1 MLITLLF
8 QTLARFPLSWLHR
21 LGAWAGWMTYAL
33 SPEYRRRLRRHLV
46 QATGRSD
53 AALRRMAIE
62 ESGKQALELPWL
74 WLRPAAEVVA
84 KVVRVEGMAHLEAAQ
99 REGGGILFMTPHL
112 GCFEITAQYI
122 AAHMPITV
130 LYRPPRR
137 AALEPLMQAG
147 RVRGQMRTAP
157 ADLSGVRTLVKTLR
171 NREAIG
177 MLPDQVPGAGEGA
190 WVDFFG
196 RPAWTMTLA
205 ARLAE
210 VKGVQVLYCWAERL
224 PAGEGYVFRI
234 SKPTEAL
241 EGDLETR
248 CATMNREI
256 ERLILQCPGQY
267 IWGYNRYKKPRS
279 ARPPAV
285 EQEA

>member
-1 MLITLLF
+1 MLLTLLF
-8 QTLARFPLSWLHR
+8 RLLARFPLSWLHR

-46 QATGRSD
+46 QATGRTD

-234 SKPTEAL
+234 STPTEVL

-279 ARPPAV
+279 ARAPAA
-285 EQEA
+285 EQGA

>member
-8 QTLARFPLSWLHR
+8 RTLARFPLSWLHR
-21 LGAWAGWMTYAL
+21 LGAWVGWVTYAL

-46 QATGRSD
+46 QATGRTD

-224 PAGEGYVFRI
+224 PRGEGYVFRI

-267 IWGYNRYKKPRS
+267 IWGYNRYKKPRG
-279 ARPPAV
+279 ARAPAA
-285 EQEA
+285 EQGA

>member
-1 MLITLLF
+1 MLLSFLF
-8 QTLARFPLSWLHR
+8 KLLARFPLSWLHR
-21 LGAWAGWMTYAL
+21 FGAWAGWLAYGL
-33 SPEYRRRLRRHLV
+33 SPSYRSRMRRHLT
-46 QATGRSD
+46 QAIGRNDD
-53 AALRRMAIE
+53 ALLHVAIAE
-62 ESGKQALELPWL
+62 AGKQAFELPWL
-74 WLRPAAEVVA
+74 WLRPSEEVVA
-84 KVVRVEGMAHLEAAQ
+84 KVVRVEGWSLVEAAQ

-112 GCFEITAQYI
+112 GCFEVTAQYI
-122 AAHMPITV
+122 AAHTPITV
-130 LYRPPRR
+130 LYRPPRN

-210 VKGVQVLYCWAERL
+210 VRGVHVIYCWAERL
-224 PAGEGYVFRI
+224 PRGEGYIFRL
-234 SKPTEAL
+234 SAPTEPL
-241 EGDLETR
+241 DGDVETR

-267 IWGYNRYKKPRS
+267 IWGYNRYKKPRAARS
-279 ARPPAV
+279 AAV